1 MSDKSKHHLPDF
13 IIQDLNAD
21 NAMSAKEM
29 ESVERIWESASSFKY
44 PEAGTAAKWEGFKA
58 GLMMQPEVV
67 AKKPLFH
74 MFRWVAA
81 AVIVLGVSIGIYQY
95 NNFSNSEGYVAHF
108 ESGKEIKAVTLP
120 DGSKIVLNANSIIN
134 VDAINKYKR
143 ALTLVKGEVFFSVAH
158 DGRPFVVSTEKGAVE
173 VLGTEFN
180 IDNYPGKTFSVFLK
194 KGKINW
200 HNAEETISMIP
211 GQKLLAKAN
220 GKIELISTDDVSETA
235 WMESKLVFENTSLED
250 IIKALE
256 SKYNVTFEYD
266 QTLAKEKYNLSID
279 DLSAEQAAELLS
291 KTTSSKITIR

>member
-29 ESVERIWESASSFKY
+29 ESVERIWDSASSFKY

-67 AKKPLFH
+67 VKKPLFH

-81 AVIVLGVSIGIYQY
+81 AVIVLGVSFGIYEY
-95 NNFSNSEGYVAHF
+95 NLSTDKGFTAMYA
-108 ESGKEIKAVTLP
+108 SGNEMKTIKLP
-120 DGSKIVLNANSIIN
+120 DGSWMTLNANTKVS
-134 VDAINKYKR
+134 VDAMNKYKR
-143 ALTLVKGEVFFSVAH
+143 ALTLESGEAFFSVAH
-158 DGRPFVVSTEKGAVE
+158 DGRPFVVSTQKGSVE
-173 VLGTEFN
+173 VVGTEFN
-180 IDNYPGKTFSVFLK
+180 IDNYPGKTYSVFLK
-194 KGKINW
+194 KGKIKW

-211 GQKLLAKAN
+211 GQKLLEKSN
-220 GKIELISTDDVSETA
+220 GNFELTSTDDVSETA
-235 WMESKLVFENTSLED
+235 WMESKLVFENTSLEE
-250 IIKALE
+250 IIKTLE

-266 QTLAKEKYNLSID
+266 QSLAKEKFNLSVD

-291 KTTSSKITIR
+291 KTTNSKISIR